1 MSEARTV
8 AQLVDSTG
16 AEADSGKIPV
26 GGATDLE
33 AETLVLAVDVTSFT
47 GTAPT
52 LDISIEWS
60 FDDGATFIAPTPA
73 VAFAQITGPT
83 SEIISTPVLAPD
95 YRLVYTWGGTVTD
108 ADLTVREFI
117 R

>member
-8 AQLVDSTG
+8 AQLVNSTG
-16 AEADSGKIPV
+16 TEPDSGKIPV
-26 GGATDLE
+26 GAEQDTD
-33 AETLVLAVDVTSFT
+33 ADTLYLALDVTSFT

-52 LDISIEWS
+52 LDIAVEWS
-60 FDDGATFIAPTPA
+60 FDDGTTFIAPSPA
-73 VAFAQITGPT
+73 VAFAQVTGTT
-83 SEIISTPVLAPD
+83 SEIISTPVVAPD

-108 ADLTVREFI
+108 ADLTVRETV